1 MAIALLLAAAKRL
14 IPADRRIRQ
23 HDWRPRGLP
32 FAGAQ
37 VARSPTRWPGPVQ
50 SASLGSLGL
59 HPSQVDPPEPM
70 VMLDGRTALV
80 LGLGARASACQAAG
94 GRHALTRP
102 PVPRGGVGSRVAAV
116 CAALG
121 MAVLATKRSARL
133 GGEGG
138 GSGIEVHHC
147 RQSGEQSALMSR
159 WVACD

>member
-1 MAIALLLAAAKRL
+1 
-14 IPADRRIRQ
+14 
-23 HDWRPRGLP
+23 
-32 FAGAQ
+32 
-37 VARSPTRWPGPVQ
+37 
-50 SASLGSLGL
+50 
-59 HPSQVDPPEPM
+59 
-70 VMLDGRTALV
+70 MLDGRTALV

-147 RQSGEQSALMSR
+147 RRAVRLASSPPS
-159 WVACD
+159 